1 MSLKSVAH
9 SGRADSL
16 NYGSATTPP
25 IALAAAVAAD
35 VLASPFTTVRQ
46 SSSALVQE
54 LPTARSIAERA
65 DWLYRI
71 ALARE
76 GMGRREDAVATYR
89 EALEATDAIP
99 SASTRTNVLFGVI
112 AGMLV
117 GPQPA
122 RLIAESAPQVARIA
136 ESIERELRR
145 SSALVVIASA
155 LPN

>member
-89 EALEATDAIP
+89 EALEGCDTQHLD
-99 SASTRTNVLFGVI
+99 TNQRALRCDRGN
-112 AGMLV
+112 AGR
-117 GPQPA
+117 PTTSKID
-122 RLIAESAPQVARIA
+122 RRIGA
-136 ESIERELRR
+136 AGCSDSR
-145 SSALVVIASA
+145 VD
-155 LPN
+155 